1 MKRRQFLKSTGL
13 SLVAASPL
21 ARGAMDCY
29 VQRPTGA
36 QLFTVRE
43 ALKADPDLALENLA
57 ASGVRD
63 VELYG
68 LTGAPELFGLRP
80 AMLRRMLNRHNLTMT
95 CTHVSADALDIP
107 ALAENAHALGIET
120 VVLALAPGFM
130 QSGPQGLRVEGPQ
143 NKAAMNELAGLLDRL
158 GVMLRREGLQFAYHN
173 HHVEFFEVD
182 GEIPYNYIMWN
193 TDPQTVRCELDIGW
207 LALAGVDYLA
217 VLDTFGNRTVACH
230 LKDFDGK
237 RPVDMGDVATVASHL
252 VAPGQGVVNFAAVLE
267 RMDYY
272 NIRHGF
278 LEIDQ
283 PTDAFAD
290 LRNGVNHLQRLRP
303 C

>member
-1 MKRRQFLKSTGL
+1 MNRRNFLESTGL

-80 AMLRRMLNRHNLTMT
+80 AMLRRMLDRHNLTMT

-207 LALAGVDYLA
+207 LALAGVDYLD
-217 VLDTFGNRTVACH
+217 VLDTFGHRTLSCH
-230 LKDFDGK
+230 LKDFNGNTPD
-237 RPVDMGDVATVASHL
+237 DMGDFLSVGQNL
-252 VAPGQGVVNFAAVLE
+252 VPPGEGVVDFYAVLE

-278 LEIDQ
+278 LEVDM
-283 PTDAFAD
+283 PRDPFAEI
-290 LRNGVNHLQRLRP
+290 RNGNRHLVTTRN